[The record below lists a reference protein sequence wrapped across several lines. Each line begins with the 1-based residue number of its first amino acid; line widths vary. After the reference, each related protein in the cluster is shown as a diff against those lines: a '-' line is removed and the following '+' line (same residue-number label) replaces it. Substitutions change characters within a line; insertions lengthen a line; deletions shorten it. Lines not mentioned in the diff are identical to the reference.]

1 MLKNGIIAVLLLL
14 VAFLFFAK
22 YFYKTSSLK
31 QQKKGIDKE
40 IIITPTSGEYSN
52 RIVKF
57 NKDNS
62 IELGKSNFYY
72 HKVNKSSELF
82 SKRTGKWLVFDSTNN
97 LKDINWYQNG
107 KLYYHRNYIGDR
119 IVTSSDS
126 FYSDSFDVEL
136 LAKPNVLFETEAKDT
151 SKVLIDVEIVYPIFH
166 LQYSCNCVLRMGKES
181 SFTNSR
187 KVLATKRKDGAPLE
201 FKIRYRNNSITYDR
215 VDSYSLE
222 Y

>member
-1 MLKNGIIAVLLLL
+1 VVLLLL

-82 SKRTGKWLVFDSTNN
+82 SKRTGK
-97 LKDINWYQNG
+97 
-107 KLYYHRNYIGDR
+107 
-119 IVTSSDS
+119 
-126 FYSDSFDVEL
+126 
-136 LAKPNVLFETEAKDT
+136 
-151 SKVLIDVEIVYPIFH
+151 
-166 LQYSCNCVLRMGKES
+166 
-181 SFTNSR
+181 
-187 KVLATKRKDGAPLE
+187 
-201 FKIRYRNNSITYDR
+201 
-215 VDSYSLE
+215 
-222 Y
+222 